1 MIPKNVKIKNNKLP
15 NKPGVY
21 LMKDVVG
28 EILYI
33 GKATSLKHRV
43 ESYFTRPRDP
53 STSLRA
59 GSRIEKLVSEIV
71 TIDYIEQPTAI
82 EALFLEASLIKRYQP
97 FYNILE
103 KDDKSFSYLVITNE
117 DFPRPFILRAT
128 DFDDRASK
136 KYKAVYGPFT
146 SARAV
151 RAALDVIRKA
161 IPWTTCIPPTSLKLR
176 GTGGQKRACFYVHL
190 KQCPGVC
197 VNSITK
203 REYAKVIRDMIA
215 FFEGKRFELIKKYSR
230 EMKAASK
237 AHEYEK
243 AGEIRNRLFALEHI
257 RDISVIA
264 KDDPPDI
271 PINLSAG
278 ASAKED
284 KGDIRRLAPNWGI
297 FGRVEGYDISNISGT
312 SATGSMVVFRHGGPE
327 KSLYRKFK
335 IRTVFGPDDY
345 ASLREVLRRRFT
357 HSEHGWEWPDLILI
371 DGGAGQVNVALQ
383 VLAELPAARIVPV
396 VGMAKGPDR
405 DKDEL
410 VIPPAFEAMRRMLE
424 EHRSLLVH
432 VRDES
437 HRFAIAYHRKL
448 RGKIK

>member
-1 MIPKNVKIKNNKLP
+1 MIPSRVKVKNGQLP
-15 NKPGVY
+15 DVSGVY
-21 LMKDVVG
+21 LMKNQAGD
-28 EILYI
+28 IIYI
-33 GKATSLKHRV
+33 GKATSLKRRV
-43 ESYFTRPRDP
+43 DSYFTRPHP
-53 STSLRA
+53 STLLRA
-59 GSRIEKLVSEIV
+59 GGRIEKLVSEIA
-71 TIDYIEQPTAI
+71 TIDHIEQPTAI

-117 DFPRPFILRAT
+117 DFPRPFILRGT

-161 IPWTTCIPPTSLKLR
+161 IPWTTC
-176 GTGGQKRACFYVHL
+176 TGGQKRACFYVHL

-197 VNSITK
+197 INSITK
-203 REYAKVIRDMIA
+203 REYAKIIRDMMA
-215 FFEGKRFELIKKYSR
+215 FFEGNRFELIIKYNK

-237 AHEYEK
+237 VHDYEK

-257 RDISVIA
+257 RDISVIT
-264 KDDPPDI
+264 KDDAPDKAI
-271 PINLSAG
+271 TGGGL
-278 ASAKED
+278 
-284 KGDIRRLAPNWGI
+284 

-383 VLAELPAARIVPV
+383 VLAELPAARIIPV